1 MITYHDDDNDNDND
15 VLASDGEEETGAP
28 HVLAR
33 PQGRHLDVHHS
44 LSTLSMSCM
53 FYKPL

>member
-1 MITYHDDDNDNDND
+1 MITNPEDDNDNDND

-44 LSTLSMSCM
+44 LSTLNMSCL